1 MPTWV
6 IIYVI
11 KYIICVMCVCVCV
24 CVNFIHMYI
33 EVEQGK
39 GEMSEETRQMKEIK
53 SHEYDE
59 IE

>member
-24 CVNFIHMYI
+24 NFIYTYI

-39 GEMSEETRQMKEIK
+39 GEMSEETRQMKEIE

>member
-24 CVNFIHMYI
+24 NFIYTYI

>member
-11 KYIICVMCVCVCV
+11 KYIICVMCVCV
-24 CVNFIHMYI
+24 NFIYTYI

>member
-24 CVNFIHMYI
+24 NFIYTYI

-39 GEMSEETRQMKEIK
+39 GEMSEETGQMKEIE